1 MMKKELFIY
10 KVEKFVWGVMCIVYV
25 VKFVGCFLFILLW
38 LIEVDIKILSKW
50 YFKRFEIGG

>member
-38 LIEVDIKILSKW
+38 LIEVDIKILSK
-50 YFKRFEIGG
+50 